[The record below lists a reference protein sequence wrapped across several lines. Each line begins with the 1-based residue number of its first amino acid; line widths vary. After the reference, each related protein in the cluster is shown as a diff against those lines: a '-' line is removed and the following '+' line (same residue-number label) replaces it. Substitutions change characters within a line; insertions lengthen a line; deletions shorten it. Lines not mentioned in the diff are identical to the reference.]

1 MERDR
6 VNDTLRQMK
15 DATMSGGVLTT
26 LCMLGAGGRQIGKS
40 LRGQAMDR
48 ERMDM
53 IGKHCNCLS

>member
-26 LCMLGAGGRQIGKS
+26 LCMLGVGGQT
-40 LRGQAMDR
+40 DR
-48 ERMDM
+48 EELAGSSNGSRKD
-53 IGKHCNCLS
+53 GHDWKAL